1 MSAISSRPHHISL
14 MAVGELRDAFTALE
28 RGDRGTAVASLM
40 AIDPDSWQA
49 IERRLATLGGSVA
62 DLLQAL
68 EAPTDVTKEN

>member
-1 MSAISSRPHHISL
+1 MNAIALRPQRISL

-40 AIDPDSWQA
+40 AIDAESWQA

-62 DLLQAL
+62 DLLNAL
-68 EAPTDVTKEN
+68 EIEQ